1 MGDYSLRFRVSVT
14 PFLEKGVSEG
24 PSLTPFSKWVR
35 SGTVC
40 FGRYETR
47 FARHFRAEDDVAFEE
62 KKA

>member
-1 MGDYSLRFRVSVT
+1 MGDYSLGFRVSVT
-14 PFLEKGVSEG
+14 PFFEKGV
-24 PSLTPFSKWVR
+24 W

-47 FARHFRAEDDVAFEE
+47 FARHLRAEDDVAFEE